1 MDRCMCILYI
11 ICIVIIAIIVY
22 NNRNLYEG
30 FKISHSDN
38 KINLK
43 PIKTHVVKRYKNIY
57 NERMRQNTNLSNITD
72 TGPKYNIRGYG
83 NNSSES
89 VYNTKHDMNYER
101 MISDLFGNY
110 TDPNKEVNEM
120 CAPPSLCKI
129 NAIKNK
135 FTCGCGNNVGKCF
148 DTLSKKV
155 TGGDISGD
163 LIEGYANYDKRDSLK
178 GVFYTDYGGGEKY
191 IPCGECQEGFIK
203 NAEGKCE
210 KRCHNCKTY
219 TTDQENML
227 LKIDN
232 DRVNRFKGCDEC
244 SSCGDCSNCNNYDNQ
259 CACKGNVRNDNQ
271 CPNCMRCTN
280 CNNCSN
286 KRKNSYFNMEDLNL
300 TK

>member
-1 MDRCMCILYI
+1 
-11 ICIVIIAIIVY
+11 
-22 NNRNLYEG
+22 
-30 FKISHSDN
+30 
-38 KINLK
+38 
-43 PIKTHVVKRYKNIY
+43 
-57 NERMRQNTNLSNITD
+57 
-72 TGPKYNIRGYG
+72 
-83 NNSSES
+83 
-89 VYNTKHDMNYER
+89 MNYER
-101 MISDLFGNY
+101 MVSDLFGNY

-135 FTCGCGNNVGKCF
+135 FTCGCGNNIGKCF
-148 DTLSKKV
+148 DTVSKEM
-155 TGGDISGD
+155 TGGAISED
-163 LIEGYANYDKRDSLK
+163 LIEGYANYDKRDSLN

-191 IPCGECQEGFIK
+191 IPCGECQDGFIK

-259 CACKGNVRNDNQ
+259 CACKENGRNDNQ
-271 CPNCMRCTN
+271 CSNCKRCNN

-286 KRKNSYFNMEDLNL
+286 KRNKAYFNMEEIYLV
-300 TK
+300 K